1 MAVSA
6 DIGDMS
12 SAAPDDRLRAAFERY
27 RSVMAAHGKPAEDTP
42 LPVAAARIDLT
53 LRLVEAGE
61 HLPEPVEEQLQV
73 DALLLVEKTD
83 ATPIL

>member
-1 MAVSA
+1 M
-6 DIGDMS
+6 
-12 SAAPDDRLRAAFERY
+12 
-27 RSVMAAHGKPAEDTP
+27 
-42 LPVAAARIDLT
+42 AAARIDLT